1 MTAVLRLLQVV
12 FGLHTLVGALWK
24 VSNAESLVPSLGALP
39 HGVWLGLGVV
49 EAACA
54 AVLILAGAVKRFDR
68 VVPFA
73 AGFVVAEMLL
83 FTGLHAASGATGHQE
98 VVYWLVVAALGA
110 FLAVGRARRTPAQAR
125 TSAEPT

>member
-1 MTAVLRLLQVV
+1 MNVVLRVLQFL
-12 FGLHTLVGALWK
+12 FGLHTAIGAVWK
-24 VSNAESLVPSLGALP
+24 VSNAESRVPSLAALP

-54 AVLILAGAVKRFDR
+54 AVLLLAGAVGPLDR

-110 FLAVGRARRTPAQAR
+110 FLAVGRARRTPAPASR
-125 TSAEPT
+125 ESP